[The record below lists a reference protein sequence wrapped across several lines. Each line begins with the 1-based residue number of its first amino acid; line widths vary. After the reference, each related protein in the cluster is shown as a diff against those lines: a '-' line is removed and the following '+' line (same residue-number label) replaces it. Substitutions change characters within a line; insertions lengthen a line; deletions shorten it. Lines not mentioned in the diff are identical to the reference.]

1 MNIQRSARRSSRVV
15 PVGDGSAS
23 CIPTGSTSSEDATV
37 IHISGAR
44 IGTMPLN
51 AAVETPTIVYAVPR
65 IRRLRPTTSGAEPSS
80 RVQ

>member
-1 MNIQRSARRSSRVV
+1 MNSQRSARRSSRVV
-15 PVGDGSAS
+15 PVGDGIAS
-23 CIPTGSTSSEDATV
+23 CIPTGSTSSDAETV

-51 AAVETPTIVYAVPR
+51 DAVATPTMVYGVPR
-65 IRRLRPTTSGAEPSS
+65 MRSVRPTTSGAEPSS